1 MSRAVEANLL
11 SLLPTQSENLP
22 KPLVDLA
29 SSLFAQSKNSS
40 TLKQDEEIA
49 RSYACCHIACERL
62 KIPLN
67 LPDIQPRP
75 PIAPKVYR
83 RVYAYLDNVLPATPS
98 GRSARMKTPSTKLR
112 DAGGDD
118 GGLFGSPQRTPS
130 RPTPTAAQ
138 SLAKFRSPATAENNK
153 ASPKVPAGPGQT
165 GKGSALL
172 AKRKAGGQDSLLP
185 AWVRP
190 SIQLMCRTLDSERIG
205 KTVLAGMHS
214 IAAPRGLMSTDPWI
228 TENLTPLL
236 AAVYF
241 LVTLQVQHL
250 ERGTPP
256 DDKEYRQTRKAILGA
271 LGQAPAEVQVKGMD
285 EDELWIGWT
294 DVGTRD
300 IDAAVAKVVES
311 EWQDGEWFTGI
322 NQLVSNSTATEGYS
336 SQHKATGAAA
346 GDENEDVDMHDAS
359 QDDGKLAEALHLRK
373 ADTMLQSRWVMTDKK
388 RRDYDRWQDEILR
401 RIEAVEGAGTVQ
413 AMEV

>member
-29 SSLFAQSKNSS
+29 SSLFAQSKHNS

-62 KIPLN
+62 KISLN

-75 PIAPKVYR
+75 PIAPKVYK

-98 GRSARMKTPSTKLR
+98 GRSGRIRTPSAKIK
-112 DAGGDD
+112 DSGV
-118 GGLFGSPQRTPS
+118 FGSSPRTPS

-138 SLAKFRSPATAENNK
+138 SLAQFRSPATAK
-153 ASPKVPAGPGQT
+153 KGDDTPTTPAGPGRRP
-165 GKGSALL
+165 GRPRGSASSFP
-172 AKRKAGGQDSLLP
+172 AKRKAGGQDSVLP

-190 SIQLMCRTLDSERIG
+190 SIQLMCKTLGSERIG
-205 KTVLAGMHS
+205 KTVLAGLQS
-214 IAAPRGLMSTDPWI
+214 IAAPRGRASTDPWI
-228 TENLTPLL
+228 TQNLAPLL

-256 DDKEYRQTRKAILGA
+256 DDKEYRETRKIILGA
-271 LGQAPAEVQVKGMD
+271 LSKAPEEVTVKGMD

-294 DVGTRD
+294 DVGSRD

-311 EWQDGEWFTGI
+311 GWQDGEWFTGI
-322 NQLVSNSTATEGYS
+322 NQLVAGKTDS
-336 SQHKATGAAA
+336 AAA
-346 GDENEDVDMHDAS
+346 AASHHVVPGADEDDGDVDMHDLP
-359 QDDGKLAEALHLRK
+359 QDEGKLAEALHVQK
-373 ADTMLQSRWVMTDKK
+373 SDTMLQSKWVMTDKK
-388 RRDYDRWQDEILR
+388 RKDYERWRDEMLQ
-401 RIEAVEGAGTVQ
+401 RIEAAEHAGAVQ
-413 AMEV
+413 AMEA